1 LIVAACAG
9 PGLAG
14 SVQGRSDFQ
23 EQGDSQSRFSTR
35 SIERGE
41 LEDFLATHSTPR
53 IDGRAVLVRS
63 LATLPQTG
71 PIPITE
77 NAVPV
82 AQPLP
87 LPPTMQRT
95 LGRLG
100 ASEWLALGTLI
111 SAPFVLVILWMRDVI
126 RPGSFARNGV
136 REVGSHPAWAWFLA
150 AFLMFAAQ
158 ALGGSLGLSMFAS
171 GGPVA
176 TISTLPLRVQ
186 ALVNLSG
193 YVPAL
198 AAGVLLVGLLRDRSS
213 AASGL
218 RLSWRDAG
226 WGLLSFLAA
235 YPLVTVVSQGATV
248 VYARINGAPPD
259 SMAHSGL
266 QTMIQNSSDP
276 WSWALMACAVVGAP
290 IVEELVFRVFLQ
302 SAALR
307 LTKSSWLAVGLTS
320 VAFTSI
326 HWSVMPWY
334 GLVTIFALSVGM
346 GLAYERTKR
355 LGVPIV
361 MHVAFNAL
369 NVALALV
376 TNP

>member
-1 LIVAACAG
+1 M
-9 PGLAG
+9 
-14 SVQGRSDFQ
+14 
-23 EQGDSQSRFSTR
+23 T
-35 SIERGE
+35 
-41 LEDFLATHSTPR
+41 
-53 IDGRAVLVRS
+53 VRS
-63 LATLPQTG
+63 LANFPQTG
-71 PIPITE
+71 AIPITE
-77 NAVPV
+77 SSVPV

-87 LPPTMQRT
+87 RSIA
-95 LGRLG
+95 RLG
-100 ASEWLALGTLI
+100 VSEWLALATLI

-136 REVGSHPAWAWFLA
+136 REIGAHPAWAWFLA

-158 ALGGSLGLSMFAS
+158 ALGGSVGLAMFAD
-171 GGPVA
+171 GGPTA

-186 ALVNLSG
+186 AFVTLSG

-198 AAGVLLVGLLRDRSS
+198 ATGVLLVRLLRERSS
-213 AASGL
+213 AVSGL
-218 RLSWRDAG
+218 GLSWRDAG
-226 WGLLSFLAA
+226 WGVLGFLAA
-235 YPLVTVVSQGATV
+235 YPIVAAVSQGATA
-248 VYARINGAPPD
+248 VYALMKGTPPD
-259 SMAHSGL
+259 TMAHSGL
-266 QTMIQNSSDP
+266 QAMIENSSDP

-302 SAALR
+302 SALLR
-307 LTKSSWLAVGLTS
+307 LTKSPWLAVGLTS

-334 GLVTIFALSVGM
+334 GLVTIFALAVGM
-346 GLAYERTKR
+346 GLAYERTRR

-376 TNP
+376 IC

>member
-1 LIVAACAG
+1 M
-9 PGLAG
+9 
-14 SVQGRSDFQ
+14 
-23 EQGDSQSRFSTR
+23 
-35 SIERGE
+35 
-41 LEDFLATHSTPR
+41 
-53 IDGRAVLVRS
+53 
-63 LATLPQTG
+63 

-82 AQPLP
+82 GQPIP
-87 LPPTMQRT
+87 RS
-95 LGRLG
+95 LGRLS
-100 ASEWLALGTLI
+100 ASEWLALATLI

-126 RPGSFARNGV
+126 RPGSFTRNGV
-136 REVGSHPAWAWFLA
+136 REVGQHPAWAWFLA

-158 ALGGSLGLSMFAS
+158 ALGGSLGLAMFA
-171 GGPVA
+171 GGGSTA
-176 TISTLPLRVQ
+176 TISTLPLRIQ

-193 YVPAL
+193 YAPSI
-198 AAGVLLVGLLRDRSS
+198 AAGVLLVGLLRERTS

-235 YPLVTVVSQGATV
+235 YPIVALVSQGATV
-248 VYARINGAPPD
+248 VYSRMNGTPPD

-266 QTMIQNSSDP
+266 QTMIEHSSDP

-307 LTKSSWLAVGLTS
+307 LTKSPWLAVGLTS
-320 VAFTSI
+320 IAFMSI

-334 GLVTIFALSVGM
+334 GLVTIFALSVSM
-346 GLAYERTKR
+346 GVAYERTKR
-355 LGVPIV
+355 LGVPIAI
-361 MHVAFNAL
+361 HVAFNAL
-369 NVALALV
+369 NVALALLV
-376 TNP
+376 RR